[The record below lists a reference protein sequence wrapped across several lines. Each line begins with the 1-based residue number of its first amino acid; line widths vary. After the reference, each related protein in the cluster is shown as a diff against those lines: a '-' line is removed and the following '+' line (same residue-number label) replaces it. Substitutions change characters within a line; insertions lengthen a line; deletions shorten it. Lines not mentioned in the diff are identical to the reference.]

1 MEHSPWFKD
10 WFNSHY
16 YHLLYQHRDM
26 EEANAF
32 IVTLINY
39 LKPVKGSTVLDIACG
54 KGRHSIALA
63 EMGFDVT
70 GIDLSAESITEA
82 KTHEFEKLHFFEHD
96 MRLPFRKNYFN
107 YAFNFFT
114 SFGYFV
120 TREEHDQA
128 IQSMAKSIVNGGI
141 LVIDYLNVQYA
152 EQQDGPIF
160 TKTIGDVHFH
170 INKWHDDF
178 HFFKQIKITDAEN
191 EQPKYL
197 YTERVA
203 KFGLDDFSEM
213 LSSANM
219 KIVQV
224 FGDYLLNKFDV
235 QNSPRLIV
243 LAQKLID

>member
-32 IVTLINY
+32 IKTLINY
-39 LKPVKGSTVLDIACG
+39 LKPETGCKMLDIACG

-63 EMGFDVT
+63 EMGFNVT
-70 GIDLSAESITEA
+70 GIDLSSESIAEA
-82 KTHEFEKLHFFEHD
+82 KSHESNHLHFYEHD
-96 MRLPFRKNYFN
+96 MRLPFREHFFN

-120 TREEHDQA
+120 TRQEHDQA
-128 IQSMAKSIVNGGI
+128 IHSMSKSLVENGVM
-141 LVIDYLNVQYA
+141 VIDYLNVQFA
-152 EQQDGPIF
+152 EQQDGLEF

-170 INKWHDDF
+170 ISKWHDEH
-178 HFFKQIKITDAEN
+178 HFFKQIKITDSEN
-191 EQPKYL
+191 INPKYL

-203 KFGLDDFSEM
+203 KFDLDDFSEM
-213 LSSANM
+213 LSTANM
-219 KIVQV
+219 EIVQV
-224 FGDYLLNKFDV
+224 FGDYHLNPFNV
-235 QNSPRLIV
+235 QTSPRLIII
-243 LAQKLID
+243 AKKLND